1 MPAISL
7 IDFFHAGNEIRPYKE
22 KSQSLISTT
31 EKPAHFFL
39 TKNTE
44 PLLFFGLSL
53 IIFDWK
59 ILTVL
64 IIKLVNPK

>member
-1 MPAISL
+1 MPTISL
-7 IDFFHAGNEIRPYKE
+7 IDFFLAGCEIRPYKE

-31 EKPAHFFL
+31 EKPAHFL

-53 IIFDWK
+53 IFFDWK
-59 ILTVL
+59 LLTII
-64 IIKLVNPK
+64 IIKLVDQK

>member
-31 EKPAHFFL
+31 GKPAQFFNE
-39 TKNTE
+39 KH
-44 PLLFFGLSL
+44 
-53 IIFDWK
+53 
-59 ILTVL
+59 
-64 IIKLVNPK
+64 

>member
-22 KSQSLISTT
+22 KSQSLISTS
-31 EKPAHFFL
+31 EKPAHFL
-39 TKNTE
+39 NEKNE